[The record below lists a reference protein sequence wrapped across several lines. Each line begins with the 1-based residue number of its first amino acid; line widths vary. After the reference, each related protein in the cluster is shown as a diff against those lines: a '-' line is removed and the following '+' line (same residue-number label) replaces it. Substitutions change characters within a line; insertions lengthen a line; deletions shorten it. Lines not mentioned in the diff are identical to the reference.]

1 MSDTAVS
8 KWRWKVRYFDYS
20 WQFCTLTENDLK
32 GDFHRL
38 RRNMTGFSY
47 SNFYVILKQ
56 QNDF

>member
-8 KWRWKVRYFDYS
+8 KWRWKVTYFDYS

-38 RRNMTGFSY
+38 RKNMTGFSY
-47 SNFYVILKQ
+47 SNFYVILK
-56 QNDF
+56 